1 MQGTKAAI
9 KETGREMPH
18 ILVVDDEKSICEL
31 LEITFRKEG
40 HRVEVV
46 HSVDAAKRKLESQIF
61 DIIISDI
68 RMPGAGGMELLK
80 FAKEIAPDSF
90 FLLMTGVPALETAI
104 AAINSGADRYVI
116 KGDALVDQLRRTV
129 REVTESLKWK
139 NEAGYLRREL
149 RRLTGL
155 DNIIGQS
162 PKMRSIF
169 DLIQTVAPQS
179 SRVLITGESGTGKE
193 LVARAIHENSQR
205 AQAPFITINCG
216 AFPETLLESELFGYM
231 KGAFTGANEN
241 RRGLFQAAHGGTLFM
256 DEIGNM
262 TLTMQVKLYRVLQE
276 GKVRPIGSTEESDV
290 DVRIIAATNKDFETE
305 IAEGRFRED
314 LYYRLSVIPIHVPA
328 LRERREDIPLLARHF
343 LERFRK
349 TMEKPIDG
357 ISPEAMSKLEAY
369 DWPGNVR
376 ELENTME
383 RAVALETGKEISVR
397 VLPDRILGYAGT
409 PLGAAEGIELP
420 EDGVDFEKVVA
431 ATERMYLQAALEKAG
446 GVRTRASEFLK
457 ITYRSFRHYAKKH
470 SLYISTHPHF
480 RL

>member
-1 MQGTKAAI
+1 MQAI
-9 KETGREMPH
+9 KTAPKETTVRDTAH
-18 ILVVDDEKSICEL
+18 ILVVDDERSICEL

-46 HSVDAAKRKLESQIF
+46 HSVEAAKRKLESQIF

-80 FAKEIAPDSF
+80 FAKEIAPGSF

-104 AAINSGADRYVI
+104 AAINSVADRYVI
-116 KGDALVDQLRRTV
+116 KGDALVDQLRRAV
-129 REVTESLKWK
+129 RSVTENLKGK

-241 RRGLFQAAHGGTLFM
+241 RQGLFQAAHGGTLFM

-262 TLTMQVKLYRVLQE
+262 SLTMQVKLYRVMQE
-276 GKVRPIGSTEESDV
+276 GTVRPIGSTEEADV
-290 DVRIIAATNKDFETE
+290 DVRIIAATNKEFEKE

-314 LYYRLSVIPIHVPA
+314 LYYRLSVIPIQVPP
-328 LRERREDIPLLARHF
+328 LRDRRDDIPLLARHF
-343 LERFRK
+343 LERFSK
-349 TMEKPIDG
+349 TMEKPIEG
-357 ISPEAMSKLEAY
+357 ISPDAMTRLESY

-383 RAVALETGKEISVR
+383 RAVALETGREISLK
-397 VLPDRILGYAGT
+397 VLPDRIAG
-409 PLGAAEGIELP
+409 PAGISLSGAPVAQKTEIPTEGL
-420 EDGVDFEKVVA
+420 DFEKEIA
-431 ATERMYLQAALEKAG
+431 DAECRYLQAALEKAG
-446 GVRTRASEFLK
+446 GVRTRASELLK
-457 ITYRSFRHYAKKH
+457 IS
-470 SLYISTHPHF
+470 
-480 RL
+480 

>member
-9 KETGREMPH
+9 KEGARELPH

-40 HRVEVV
+40 HRVEVAN
-46 HSVDAAKRKLESQIF
+46 STEAAKRKLESQIF

-68 RMPGAGGMELLK
+68 RMPGEDGVDLLK

-90 FLLMTGVPALETAI
+90 FVLMTALPALDTAI
-104 AAINSGADRYVI
+104 AALNSGADRYVI
-116 KGDALVDQLRRTV
+116 KDHNHIDQLRRAV
-129 REVTESLKWK
+129 QEVSESLRWK
-139 NEAGYLRREL
+139 KEAGYLRREL

-155 DNIIGQS
+155 DNIIGQG
-162 PKMRSIF
+162 PKMHAIF

-193 LVARAIHENSQR
+193 LVARAIHENSAR
-205 AQAPFITINCG
+205 SQAPFITINCG

-231 KGAFTGANEN
+231 KGSFTGANEN
-241 RRGLFQAAHGGTLFM
+241 RPGLFQAAHGGTLFM

-262 TLTMQVKLYRVLQE
+262 SLTMQVKLYRVLQE
-276 GKVRPIGSTEESDV
+276 GKVRPIGSTAESDV
-290 DVRIIAATNKDFETE
+290 DVRIIAATNKDFEKE

-314 LYYRLSVIPIHVPA
+314 LYYRLSVIPIQVPA

-343 LERFRK
+343 LERFCK
-349 TMEKPIDG
+349 TMEKPIDA

-470 SLYISTHPHF
+470 SL
-480 RL
+480 

>member
-1 MQGTKAAI
+1 MQATKIAA
-9 KETGREMPH
+9 KDQGKSTAH
-18 ILVVDDEKSICEL
+18 ILVVDDERSIREL

-40 HRVEVV
+40 YRVEVAD
-46 HSVDAAKRKLESQIF
+46 SVEAAKRKLESQIF
-61 DIIISDI
+61 DIVISDV
-68 RMPGAGGMELLK
+68 RMPGESGVELLK
-80 FAKEIAPDSF
+80 LTKEISPDSF
-90 FLLMTGVPALETAI
+90 FLLITGVPTVETAI

-116 KGDALVDQLRRTV
+116 KDHDLVDQLRRAV
-129 REVTESLKWK
+129 REVSENLKWK
-139 NEAGYLRREL
+139 KEAGYLRREI

-162 PKMRSIF
+162 PSMRSIF
-169 DLIQTVAPQS
+169 ELIQTIAPQT

-193 LVARAIHENSQR
+193 LVARAIHENSLR

-262 TLTMQVKLYRVLQE
+262 SLTMQVRLYRVLQE
-276 GKVRPIGSTEESDV
+276 GKVRPIGSNEETDV
-290 DVRIIAATNKDFETE
+290 DVRIIAATNKNFEKE

-314 LYYRLSVIPIHVPA
+314 LYYRLSVIPIQLPA
-328 LRERREDIPLLARHF
+328 LRERREDIPLLTRHF
-343 LERFRK
+343 LETFRK
-349 TMEKPIDG
+349 VMDKPIAG
-357 ISPEAMSKLEAY
+357 VSPEAMRRMEAY

-383 RAVALETGKEISVR
+383 RAVALETGTDISLR
-397 VLPDRILGYAGT
+397 VLPDRVAGYSGSSAMAAGGELVV
-409 PLGAAEGIELP
+409 PAE
-420 EDGVDFEKVVA
+420 GVDFEKEMA
-431 ATERMYLQAALEKAG
+431 ETERRYLQAALERAD
-446 GVRTRASEFLK
+446 GVRTRASELLK

-470 SLYISTHPHF
+470 DI
-480 RL
+480 

>member
-1 MQGTKAAI
+1 MQATKTAPKDAS
-9 KETGREMPH
+9 REMAH

-31 LEITFRKEG
+31 LEITFRKDG
-40 HRVEVV
+40 HRVEVAN
-46 HSVDAAKRKLESQIF
+46 SVEAAKRKLEGSLF
-61 DIIISDI
+61 DIVISDV
-68 RMPGAGGMELLK
+68 RMPGATGVELLR
-80 FAKEIAPDSF
+80 FTREIAPDSYF
-90 FLLMTGVPALETAI
+90 VLITGVPSLETAI
-104 AAINSGADRYVI
+104 AAANEGANRYVI
-116 KGDALVDQLRRTV
+116 KDHDLVEQLRVAV
-129 REVTESLKWK
+129 REVTENLKWK
-139 NEAGYLRREL
+139 KEAGYLRREL

-162 PKMRSIF
+162 PKMREIF
-169 DLIQTVAPQS
+169 DLIQTVAPQT

-241 RRGLFQAAHGGTLFM
+241 RQGLFQAAHGGTLFM

-276 GKVRPIGSTEESDV
+276 GKVRPLGSTEELDV
-290 DVRIIAATNKDFETE
+290 DVRVIAATNKDFAKE

-314 LYYRLSVIPIHVPA
+314 LYYRLSVIPIQWPP
-328 LRERREDIPLLARHF
+328 LRERREDIPLLVRSF
-343 LERFRK
+343 LDRYSKSMGKKIE
-349 TMEKPIDG
+349 G
-357 ISPEAMSKLEAY
+357 IEPEAMRRLEVY

-383 RAVALETGKEISVR
+383 RAVALESGNEISLR
-397 VLPDRILGYAGT
+397 VLPDRIAGYAST
-409 PLGAAEGIELP
+409 PGMAAGSGSSNVLP
-420 EDGVDFEKVVA
+420 EGGVDFEKEIA
-431 ATERMYLQAALEKAG
+431 DTERRYLMAALEKAG
-446 GVRTRASEFLK
+446 GVRTRASELLK

-470 SLYISTHPHF
+470 GL
-480 RL
+480 